1 MSGWFKHKMDAGDDP
16 FIIALM
22 KQHGFKGYW
31 VFFRT
36 LELMR
41 QNFNVK
47 KVGTLHE
54 DDIYFARK
62 LQVQTKTVKNI
73 YDFIHK
79 RKKFL
84 VEYGDGK
91 IFVHCPNFK
100 EYMDKYTRRMLLEKV
115 PTSVP
120 TQVGTGVPTEYPI
133 EEKRRDIKDV
143 SSTSSQASK
152 AGPLSNMVYRSF
164 KKLIGRGER
173 DG

>member
-22 KQHGFKGYW
+22 KQYGFKGYW

-54 DDIYFARK
+54 DDLYFARK

-73 YDFIHK
+73 YNFIHE

-100 EYMDKYTRRMLLEKV
+100 EYMDKYARRLLLEE
-115 PTSVP
+115 
-120 TQVGTGVPTEYPI
+120 VGTKVGTKVGIGVPTKCPI

-143 SSTSSQASK
+143 SNSGSQASK
-152 AGPLSNMVYRSF
+152 GGPLASLVRRSF
-164 KKLIGRGER
+164 KKLIGGRGE
-173 DG
+173 